1 MTNKRGKSPFFTDEE
16 FLAGLQEVHQEQDIK
31 QEAKQEAKQEVT
43 QEDEQEVEQ
52 EANIG
57 KVETVGIIG
66 SPVIRFGATQ
76 GRKGLKLPR
85 INMGFSPENHDW
97 LRLRSRQR
105 GMTITEFVNEIL
117 DRERLKE

>member
-1 MTNKRGKSPFFTDEE
+1 MANKRGKSPFFTDDE
-16 FLAGLQEVHQEQDIK
+16 FLAEVQEVHQEQDIK
-31 QEAKQEAKQEVT
+31 QEAKQEVK
-43 QEDEQEVEQ
+43 Q
-52 EANIG
+52 EANVG
-57 KVETVGIIG
+57 KVETVDIIG
-66 SPVIRFGATQ
+66 SSVIRFGATQ

>member
-1 MTNKRGKSPFFTDEE
+1 MANKRGKSPFFTDEE
-16 FLAGLQEVHQEQDIK
+16 FLAGVQEVHQEQEIK
-31 QEAKQEAKQEVT
+31 QEVKQEDNT
-43 QEDEQEVEQ
+43 D
-52 EANIG
+52 
-57 KVETVGIIG
+57 KVETVDIIG
-66 SPVIRFGATQ
+66 SPVIRLGATQ